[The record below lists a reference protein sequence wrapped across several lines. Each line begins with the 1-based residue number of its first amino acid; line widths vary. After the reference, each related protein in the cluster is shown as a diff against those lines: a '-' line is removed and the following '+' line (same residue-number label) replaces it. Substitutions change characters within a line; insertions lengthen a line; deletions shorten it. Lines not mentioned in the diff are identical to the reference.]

1 MGEREVIGKI
11 RGEKHVSNEE
21 KYFLGRKK
29 FNPNFTERGQVHCDI
44 LKKCRDLRKEARY
57 LKKKKIIYLL

>member
-21 KYFLGRKK
+21 KYFLGRMK

-44 LKKCRDLRKEARY
+44 LKKCRDLRKEARC
-57 LKKKKIIYLL
+57 